1 MRAVTQKQV
10 RNLEKDI
17 SSDCKECGV
26 WTRSGQGNGRPG
38 ERERTGARNQG
49 KRVDWS
55 SPWGVCFCAPSDW
68 WRESSR

>member
-26 WTRSGQGNGRPG
+26 WTRSGQG
-38 ERERTGARNQG
+38 
-49 KRVDWS
+49 
-55 SPWGVCFCAPSDW
+55 
-68 WRESSR
+68 